1 MKEKV
6 SLAVVRRLPRYYR
19 YLGELQRQGVDKI
32 SSGGLAEKMGLTASQ
47 IRQDLNCFG
56 GFGQQGYGYNVEM
69 LRGEIASILGLPRQ
83 YRTVLIGVGNLGR
96 ALVSHVGFEKRGF
109 SLIGLFDV
117 REDVIGTSIGAHT
130 VLPMS
135 ELEAFCLRERPEAAV
150 LSLPR
155 AAAPEVADRLVELLK
170 RRDCGGGDP
179 GGERPPGGQS
189 DDPLLSDSE
198 RREPEIGRRTAR
210 RGEAA
215 HILRRNGDSDETG

>member
-96 ALVSHVGFEKRGF
+96 ALVSQVGFEKRGF

-155 AAAPEVADRLVELLK
+155 AAAPEVADRLVALGVK
-170 RRDCGGGDP
+170 GFWNFSN
-179 GGERPPGGQS
+179 GEIVEG
-189 DDPLLSDSE
+189 
-198 RREPEIGRRTAR
+198 EIPV
-210 RGEAA
+210 ENV
-215 HILRRNGDSDETG
+215 HLGDSLMTLCYRIQSEENQK

>member
-117 REDVIGTSIGAHT
+117 REDVIGTRIGAHT

-155 AAAPEVADRLVELLK
+155 AAAPEVADRLVALGVK
-170 RRDCGGGDP
+170 GFWNFSN
-179 GGERPPGGQS
+179 GEIVEG
-189 DDPLLSDSE
+189 
-198 RREPEIGRRTAR
+198 EIPV
-210 RGEAA
+210 ENV
-215 HILRRNGDSDETG
+215 HLGDSLMTLCYRIQSEENQK

>member
-83 YRTVLIGVGNLGR
+83 YRTILIGVGNLGR

-117 REDVIGTSIGAHT
+117 REDVIGTRIGAYT
-130 VLPMS
+130 VSPMS
-135 ELEAFCLRERPEAAV
+135 ELEDFCLRERPEAAV

-155 AAAPEVADRLVELLK
+155 AAAPAVADQLVTLGVKGFWNFSNGEIVE
-170 RRDCGGGDP
+170 GDIP
-179 GGERPPGGQS
+179 VENVH
-189 DDPLLSDSE
+189 L
-198 RREPEIGRRTAR
+198 
-210 RGEAA
+210 
-215 HILRRNGDSDETG
+215 GDSLMTLCYRIQNEENQK

>member
-1 MKEKV
+1 MAKSEYI
-6 SLAVVRRLPRYYR
+6 SMSVVRRLPRYYR
-19 YLGELQRQGVDKI
+19 FLYDLKENGVTRI
-32 SSGGLAEKMGLTASQ
+32 SSRELSQRMGLTASQ

-155 AAAPEVADRLVELLK
+155 AAAPEVADRLVALGVK
-170 RRDCGGGDP
+170 GFWNFSN
-179 GGERPPGGQS
+179 GEIVEG
-189 DDPLLSDSE
+189 
-198 RREPEIGRRTAR
+198 EIPV
-210 RGEAA
+210 ENV
-215 HILRRNGDSDETG
+215 HLGDSLMTLCYRIQSEENQK